1 MRVFLMICFLT
12 FSVFYPF
19 KSFAEVYSA
28 LPVFKGN
35 SLLIVSQPPKREPRS
50 SFITV
55 RELDTYYGQL
65 LVALKRRQPEADAL
79 HFAKKGQRYLLQTN
93 AKMTK
98 GQQLKYQPTEVL
110 YDNAVSAAVNRVCPW
125 VYNTRAV
132 EGEADSDY
140 MDFSRLTKIHNKQEL
155 APKGEALLPISLTPT
170 ASYPTKM
177 AKLYQQVLA
186 DYVSRWNSVMYAE
199 CKRLGGAPDITKIAP
214 VKVTHKPIGNT
225 VFILDE
231 LPFSEPRPKTQSELE
246 RAIYGIRLAKAMR
259 QKNVAADARLSIH
272 QQQTYFLGVR
282 VEVVADWFGRGV
294 RPKNFKPR
302 SISYRVE
309 DGDIDAEEVSKLAR
323 VCPIR
328 MLEGRDMLGSG
339 QMGTIDFT
347 NYPNLQYAQPHAAEM
362 HQLFKNVR
370 NYEKSW
376 NQIMLPVCREK
387 LKNMR

>member
-1 MRVFLMICFLT
+1 MRVFLVICCLV
-12 FSVFYPF
+12 FSNFYLPQAL
-19 KSFAEVYSA
+19 AEVDSD
-28 LPVFKGN
+28 LPVFKGD

-55 RELDTYYGQL
+55 RELDAYYGQL

-79 HFAKKGQRYLLQTN
+79 YFAKKGQRYLLRTN
-93 AKMTK
+93 AKMTR
-98 GQQLKYQPTEVL
+98 GQQLKYQPIEVL
-110 YDNAVSAAVNRVCPW
+110 YDNAVSAAVNRVCSW

-140 MDFSRLTKIHNKQEL
+140 MDFPRLTKIHNKQEL
-155 APKGEALLPISLTPT
+155 APKGEGLLPISLTPT

-186 DYVSRWNSVMYAE
+186 DYVSRWNSVMYVE
-199 CKRLGGAPDITKIAP
+199 CKRIGGAPDITKIAP

-231 LPFSEPRPKTQSELE
+231 LPFTEPRPKTQSELE
-246 RAIYGIRLAKAMR
+246 RAIYGLRLAKAMR
-259 QKNVAADARLSIH
+259 QKNVGADVQAAIS

-302 SISYRVE
+302 SISYRIE
-309 DGDIDAEEVSKLAR
+309 DGDIDAEEVNKLAR

-328 MLEGRDMLGSG
+328 MLEGRDMSNSG
-339 QMGTIDFT
+339 QIGTIDFS
-347 NYPNLQYAQPHAAEM
+347 NYPNVQYDQPHAAEM
-362 HQLFKNVR
+362 RQLFKNIR
-370 NYEKSW
+370 NYEKRW
-376 NQIMLPVCREK
+376 NQLMLPVCREK
-387 LKNMR
+387 LKNMK